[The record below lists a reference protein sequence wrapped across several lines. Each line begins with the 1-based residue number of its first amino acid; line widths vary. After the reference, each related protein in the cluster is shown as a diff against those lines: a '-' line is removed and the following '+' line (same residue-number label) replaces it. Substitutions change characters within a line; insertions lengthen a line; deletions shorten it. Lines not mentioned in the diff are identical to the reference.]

1 MKMYVGELLKNLDRI
16 PSGVPGLDDLIG
28 GGFLP
33 GRVYLVSGPPGSGKT
48 TLGMQFLAEGAK
60 NDEKGLFIALFETP
74 DLIVRDMLR
83 YNLGILEYVNS
94 KKIVF
99 YDLGEILLSA
109 NRELS
114 WDELFKLLLEIIKR
128 EGAQRVVIDSFSLFE
143 SFVTNPEG
151 KRKELGRFV
160 RKLRTMDITTLLLSE
175 MLSSEKYTDEYYL
188 ADGVIVL
195 HHFMRNYQMVRAI
208 QILKMRGV
216 PHDSNLKRMRFTNEG
231 ITVYKEAPI

>member
-1 MKMYVGELLKNLDRI
+1 MYVGELLKNLDRI
-16 PSGVPGLDDLIG
+16 PSGVPGLDELIG

-33 GRVYLVSGPPGSGKT
+33 GRVYVVTGPPGSGKT

-74 DLIVRDMLR
+74 DIIVRDMLR

-128 EGAQRVVIDSFSLFE
+128 ENAKRVVIDSFSLFE
-143 SFVTNPEG
+143 SFVTN
-151 KRKELGRFV
+151 
-160 RKLRTMDITTLLLSE
+160 
-175 MLSSEKYTDEYYL
+175 
-188 ADGVIVL
+188 
-195 HHFMRNYQMVRAI
+195 
-208 QILKMRGV
+208 
-216 PHDSNLKRMRFTNEG
+216 
-231 ITVYKEAPI
+231 